1 GNGASVQ
8 FIQPGSSSIA
18 VNRVGLGGGASA
30 IDGTLSANGHVM
42 LLNPNGVMFGATAVV
57 NVAGLIASTGNI
69 NDTQFMASATAPV
82 AITGATTGSIS
93 NQGNITVTGAGL
105 AAFVAPSLSN
115 SGHIV
120 ASSGRITLA
129 SAQAATVSFNGGLY
143 EIAVNQG
150 VAGGSIANSG
160 TLSAAG
166 GTIVLSALDAANVV
180 SGAINLSG
188 IQQASR
194 IEVHGGHVALMS
206 DLDAPVVTGTSRV
219 VDVCHCGHIQDGIDI
234 AATGVTVNV
243 DAGTYAEQLKIG
255 KSLTLHGTD
264 ASQVIVAPSSLA
276 ADADGARSILT
287 IDGAGTNA
295 EVSGFTFRGPVP
307 EITAG
312 IFVRGGAH
320 ANIHDNK
327 VLDIRESA
335 ALSGNQRGIGIF
347 VGRALYGTTGTATIT
362 NNEIRGYQ
370 KGGIVVDGPGSQAT
384 ITGNTITGEGPTSV
398 IAQNGIQASRGAS
411 ATITGNTVS
420 GNNYTPASDEATGI
434 LIFTPGFYL
443 GQGSITVGPNNV
455 SGNEVGVWT
464 NDPRT
469 LATISLSGVS
479 GNQRNGVADFTG
491 GFAGSGQFLEY
502 PAWSASGTALVS
514 AGSFGGTQVGD
525 MLMADGALRVSGWSG
540 FSAIQPAV
548 NAVSVGGTV
557 NIAAGTYAE
566 DVVVNSMRNL
576 IFVGPTLRSL
586 TVNASGSG
594 IGGSATANGSG
605 GFMFNAPVMLVSDT
619 SLTTTGANI

>member
-1 GNGASVQ
+1 MVLAVAAALSDIAAAQSGAPITLPTGGVVRAGTATVGTPTTTTGGAQSLTVTQNSQRAVIDWASLNLGSNGELHFDQLLGAS
-8 FIQPGSSSIA
+8 SITA
-18 VNRVGLGGGASA
+18 NRVPGATSPSIINGLVSA
-30 IDGTLSANGHVM
+30 PGNVM
-42 LLNPNGVMFGATAVV
+42 ILNSKGVMFGASARVD
-57 NVAGLIASTGNI
+57 VAGLIASTGDI
-69 NDTQFMASATAPV
+69 NPAGGFAEFMAGGAF
-82 AITGATTGSIS
+82 AITGATGGSIS
-93 NQGNITVTGAGL
+93 NEGNITISGAGL

-234 AATGVTVNV
+234 AATGATVNV

-255 KSLTLHGTD
+255 KSLTLHGAD

-287 IDGAGTNA
+287 IAGAGTTA

-347 VGRALYGTTGTATIT
+347 VGRALFGT
-362 NNEIRGYQ
+362 
-370 KGGIVVDGPGSQAT
+370 
-384 ITGNTITGEGPTSV
+384 
-398 IAQNGIQASRGAS
+398 
-411 ATITGNTVS
+411 
-420 GNNYTPASDEATGI
+420 
-434 LIFTPGFYL
+434 
-443 GQGSITVGPNNV
+443 
-455 SGNEVGVWT
+455 
-464 NDPRT
+464 
-469 LATISLSGVS
+469 
-479 GNQRNGVADFTG
+479 
-491 GFAGSGQFLEY
+491 
-502 PAWSASGTALVS
+502 
-514 AGSFGGTQVGD
+514 
-525 MLMADGALRVSGWSG
+525 
-540 FSAIQPAV
+540 
-548 NAVSVGGTV
+548 
-557 NIAAGTYAE
+557 
-566 DVVVNSMRNL
+566 
-576 IFVGPTLRSL
+576 
-586 TVNASGSG
+586 SG
-594 IGGSATANGSG
+594 I
-605 GFMFNAPVMLVSDT
+605 
-619 SLTTTGANI
+619 